1 MDGGTEGH
9 STIWSRL
16 SKLFGHDDEES
27 LEKAILEARAEGE
40 VEPDE
45 ESMLLG
51 ILRFNDLQ
59 VQDTM
64 TPRTDID
71 CVPDDM
77 PLPDVARIIV
87 RSGHSR
93 IPVYHETRD
102 NIVGIVHA
110 KDVLHSLLDAHNQN
124 AQAADPP
131 AAAVMREP
139 FFVPE
144 TKSIRTLLQEFR
156 ARKQHI
162 AIALDE
168 YGGTSGLITIE
179 DVLEEIVGDIED
191 EHDAP
196 RQEDIRPLGD
206 GAYEL
211 TGRALLEDL
220 EDMGINLDSDEV
232 DTVGGYLSMEA
243 GHAPAPGESFT
254 LDGWTFTVL
263 EADKKLILRLRM
275 EPASKD
281 EAAPPPALPA

>member
-1 MDGGTEGH
+1 MDGGSESH

-16 SKLFGHDDEES
+16 GRLFGHDNDES
-27 LEKAILEARAEGE
+27 LEKAILEASAEGE

-45 ESMLLG
+45 KSMLLG

-64 TPRTDID
+64 IPRTDID
-71 CVPDDM
+71 CVPEDM
-77 PLPDVARIIV
+77 PLPEVARFIV
-87 RSGHSR
+87 ESGHSR
-93 IPVYHETRD
+93 IPVFRGTRD
-102 NIVGIVHA
+102 NMIGILHA
-110 KDVLHSLLDAHNQN
+110 KDVLRCLVDDGA
-124 AQAADPP
+124 PP
-131 AAAVMREP
+131 PVSEVMLEP

-156 ARKQHI
+156 TRKLHI

-196 RQEDIRPLGD
+196 RQQDIRPTGD
-206 GAYEL
+206 HVYEL

-220 EDMGINLDSDEV
+220 EQLGVNISSDEV
-232 DTVGGYLSMEA
+232 DTIGGYLSMKA
-243 GHAPAPGESFT
+243 GHVPGAGESFT
-254 LDGWTFTVL
+254 LHGWTFTIID
-263 EADKKLILRLRM
+263 ADMKLIRLLRM
-275 EPASKD
+275 EPAAH
-281 EAAPPPALPA
+281 AAATPNETL

>member
-1 MDGGTEGH
+1 MDGGPESH
-9 STIWSRL
+9 SSIWSRL
-16 SKLFGHDDEES
+16 GRLFGRDDEES

-71 CVPDDM
+71 CVPEDM
-77 PLPDVARIIV
+77 PLEEVARVIV
-87 RSGHSR
+87 TSGHSR
-93 IPVYHETRD
+93 IPVFRETRD
-102 NIVGIVHA
+102 NIVGILHA
-110 KDVLHSLLDAHNQN
+110 KDILSSLLSPETGTQHLSAI
-124 AQAADPP
+124 
-131 AAAVMREP
+131 MRDP

-144 TKSIRTLLQEFR
+144 TKPIRTLLQEFR

-179 DVLEEIVGDIED
+179 DLLEEIVGDIED

-196 RQEDIRPLGD
+196 RQEDIREIEPRV
-206 GAYEL
+206 YEL

-220 EDMGINLDSDEV
+220 QELGVDIESDEV
-232 DTVGGYLSMEA
+232 DTIGGYLSMEA
-243 GHAPAPGESFT
+243 GHVPGPGERFA
-254 LDGWTFTVL
+254 LHGWLFTVQD
-263 EADKKLILRLRM
+263 ADKKLIRRLRM
-275 EPASKD
+275 EPD
-281 EAAPPPALPA
+281 PEAAPAHDEE

>member
-16 SKLFGHDDEES
+16 SRLFGHDDQES
-27 LEKAILEARAEGE
+27 LEKAILEARADGE
-40 VEPDE
+40 VEPYE

-64 TPRTDID
+64 IPRTDID

-77 PLPDVARIIV
+77 PLQEVARIIV

-93 IPVYHETRD
+93 IPVYKDTRD
-102 NIVGIVHA
+102 NIVGILHA
-110 KDVLHSLLDAHNQN
+110 KDVLSSLLEQGD
-124 AQAADPP
+124 DEPSVST
-131 AAAVMREP
+131 VMREP

-144 TKSIRTLLQEFR
+144 TKSIRTLLHEFR

-162 AIALDE
+162 AIALDD

-196 RQEDIRPLGD
+196 RQEDIRPLGENV
-206 GAYEL
+206 YEL
-211 TGRALLEDL
+211 TGRALLEDI
-220 EDMGINLDSDEV
+220 EDLGVDLDSDEV
-232 DTVGGYLSMEA
+232 DTIGGYLSMEA
-243 GHAPAPGESFT
+243 GHVPGPGERFT
-254 LDGWTFTVL
+254 LRGWTFTVL
-263 EADKKLILRLRM
+263 EADRKLIIRLRM
-275 EPASKD
+275 EPAD
-281 EAAPPPALPA
+281 HAAPANEEEEAAKA

>member
-1 MDGGTEGH
+1 MDGSSESH
-9 STIWSRL
+9 STLWSRL
-16 SKLFGHDDEES
+16 SRLFGHDDEKS
-27 LEKAILEARAEGE
+27 LKKAIVEARAVGC
-40 VEPDE
+40 VDTDE

-51 ILRFNDLQ
+51 ILRFDDLQ

-64 TPRTDID
+64 IPRTDID

-77 PLPDVARIIV
+77 PLPEVARLV
-87 RSGHSR
+87 VESGHSR
-93 IPVYHETRD
+93 IPVYKETRD
-102 NIVGIVHA
+102 NIVGILHA
-110 KDVLHSLLDAHNQN
+110 KDLLRSLIEPQN
-124 AQAADPP
+124 AELSVSR
-131 AAAVMREP
+131 VMREP

-196 RQEDIRPLGD
+196 REEDIRPVG
-206 GAYEL
+206 GGVYEM

-220 EDMGINLDSDEV
+220 AELGIALASDEV
-232 DTVGGYLSMEA
+232 DTIGGYLSTEA
-243 GHAPAPGESFT
+243 GHVPASGESFT
-254 LDGWTFTVL
+254 FNGWTFTVL
-263 EADKKLILRLRM
+263 DADRKLIQRLRA
-275 EPASKD
+275 EPAENAD
-281 EAAPPPALPA
+281 EAAPETA

>member
-243 GHAPAPGESFT
+243 GHVPAPGESFT

-263 EADKKLILRLRM
+263 EADKKPILRLRM

>member
-16 SKLFGHDDEES
+16 SRLFGHDDQES
-27 LEKAILEARAEGE
+27 LEKAILEARADGE
-40 VEPDE
+40 VEPYE

-64 TPRTDID
+64 IPRTDID

-77 PLPDVARIIV
+77 PLQEVARIIV

-93 IPVYHETRD
+93 IPVYKDTRD
-102 NIVGIVHA
+102 NIVGILHA
-110 KDVLHSLLDAHNQN
+110 KDVLSSLLEQGD
-124 AQAADPP
+124 DEPSVST
-131 AAAVMREP
+131 VMREP

-196 RQEDIRPLGD
+196 RQEDIRPLGENV
-206 GAYEL
+206 YEL
-211 TGRALLEDL
+211 TGRALLEDI
-220 EDMGINLDSDEV
+220 EDLGVDLDSDEV
-232 DTVGGYLSMEA
+232 DTIGGYLSMEA
-243 GHAPAPGESFT
+243 GHVPGPGERFT
-254 LDGWTFTVL
+254 LRGWVFTVL
-263 EADKKLILRLRM
+263 EADRKLIIRLRM
-275 EPASKD
+275 EPAD
-281 EAAPPPALPA
+281 HAAPEPEEEEAAKA

>member
-211 TGRALLEDL
+211 T
-220 EDMGINLDSDEV
+220 
-232 DTVGGYLSMEA
+232 
-243 GHAPAPGESFT
+243 
-254 LDGWTFTVL
+254 
-263 EADKKLILRLRM
+263 
-275 EPASKD
+275 
-281 EAAPPPALPA
+281 AAPCLKIWRTWA

>member
-16 SKLFGHDDEES
+16 SRLFGHDDQES
-27 LEKAILEARAEGE
+27 LEKAILEARADGE
-40 VEPDE
+40 VEPYE

-64 TPRTDID
+64 IPRTDID

-77 PLPDVARIIV
+77 PLQEVARIIV

-93 IPVYHETRD
+93 IPVYKDTRD
-102 NIVGIVHA
+102 NIVGILHA
-110 KDVLHSLLDAHNQN
+110 KDVLSSLLDQG
-124 AQAADPP
+124 QDEPSVP
-131 AAAVMREP
+131 SVMREP

-196 RQEDIRPLGD
+196 RQEDIRPLGENV
-206 GAYEL
+206 YEL
-211 TGRALLEDL
+211 TGRALLEDI
-220 EDMGINLDSDEV
+220 EDLGVDLYSDEV
-232 DTVGGYLSMEA
+232 DTIGGYLSMEA
-243 GHAPAPGESFT
+243 GHVPGPGERFT
-254 LDGWTFTVL
+254 LRGWTFTVL
-263 EADKKLILRLRM
+263 EADRKLIIRLRM
-275 EPASKD
+275 EPAD
-281 EAAPPPALPA
+281 HAAPATVEEEAAKA